1 MQEEKRMLT
10 GMFSP
15 FIFKLWKEKKSI
27 LYKDVLNCISSK
39 NFDVNA
45 RGEKRKYLKD
55 ILLFL
60 YVDGGRQLKSD
71 FFF

>member
-1 MQEEKRMLT
+1 MQGEKRMLT

-15 FIFKLWKEKKSI
+15 FIFKLSKEKKSI

-45 RGEKRKYLKD
+45 RGEKRKVFKGHFAFSLC
-55 ILLFL
+55 
-60 YVDGGRQLKSD
+60 
-71 FFF
+71 